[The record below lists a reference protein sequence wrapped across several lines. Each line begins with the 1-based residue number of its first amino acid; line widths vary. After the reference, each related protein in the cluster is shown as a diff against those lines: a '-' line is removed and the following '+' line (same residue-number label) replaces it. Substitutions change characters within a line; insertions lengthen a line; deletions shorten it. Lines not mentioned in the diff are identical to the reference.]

1 MDDRLAKGE
10 FDLPNHMGNMTAE
23 QEEDLQKKVVMG
35 KWQLA
40 KEKAMTDLL
49 KEQALSFE
57 EAFEKLQVAT
67 GFAKIEDFVSHFIQI
82 EELNFRKSSQ
92 PVSQLANQPSI
103 QSVS

>member
-1 MDDRLAKGE
+1 
-10 FDLPNHMGNMTAE
+10 
-23 QEEDLQKKVVMG
+23 LQKKVVKG

-82 EELNFRKSSQ
+82 EELNFREYMC
-92 PVSQLANQPSI
+92 QLI
-103 QSVS
+103 RQSTFGRSC